1 MRLSFNPMDM
11 KKIIPFLLFSA
22 VLAINTQAQ
31 DRFKQDFEPVRKELT
46 TWDPIR
52 GEWLA
57 SSLEAI
63 SKNQPIPDRTFPEDF
78 TPAEMLRIV
87 PEGNRNRV
95 NDAVNFNARIARDT
109 TNQREWGRVNNVL
122 AQQNCRPVSGRT
134 YGDPHLVSFDGASY
148 SFQTVGEFVLAKSS
162 TSNFE
167 IQARQKA
174 RSDDFSLNTAVAM
187 NVGGDRVT
195 IYAED
200 YPDNFRNT
208 PVRLNGS
215 PIVVPLNS
223 TYYLP
228 NGGTIRSKGDDYQ
241 VNWPTGES
249 VSVDIRASG
258 SPFINLTVSVYPC
271 LGNYSGLLGNAN
283 GRQNDD
289 FDTGSG
295 RAPAY
300 MAFSSFGNSQ
310 MQQGSDIAEKEYLA
324 FLARDFARQ
333 FRITP
338 MTSLFDYGFGQS
350 TYAFTDESFPRVH
363 RTLND
368 LPVAQREAAR
378 KTCEGRGVTKDEMG
392 GCIYDQAYL
401 QIPPNPRPEVKDPT
415 ANYIAA
421 RLDKPVVNVN
431 TPRPIQPSSQEIVKP
446 TKGTI
451 HPDVLNKPEETSPKK
466 GIGSKAAQPK
476 PTQSETQE
484 VVKPE
489 TSPIET
495 RPNVETPKP
504 AEVKPT
510 PKPVEVKPAP
520 KPVEV
525 KPAPKPVEV
534 KPAVVK
540 PAPKPV
546 QTPPKPAPITK
557 PGKG

>member
-1 MRLSFNPMDM
+1 M

-22 VLAINTQAQ
+22 VLASNAQAQ

-87 PEGNRNRV
+87 PEGNRNRI
-95 NDAVNFNARIARDT
+95 NEAVNYNGRIARDT
-109 TNQREWGRVNNVL
+109 ANQREWGRVNNVL
-122 AQQNCRPVSGRT
+122 SQQNCRPVNGRT

-187 NVGGDRVT
+187 NVGGDRVS

-215 PIVVPLNS
+215 PIVVPQNS

-249 VSVDIRASG
+249 VSVDIRSSG
-258 SPFINLTVSVYPC
+258 SPFLNLTVSVYPC

-289 FDTGSG
+289 FDTGFG

-310 MQQGSDIAEKEYLA
+310 KQQGSDIAEKEYLA
-324 FLARDFARQ
+324 FLAKDFARQ

-368 LPVAQREAAR
+368 LPVAQRDAAR
-378 KTCEGRGVTKDEMG
+378 KTCEGRGVTQDEMG

-421 RLDKPVVNVN
+421 RLDKPVANVN

-446 TKGTI
+446 SKGTI

-466 GIGSKAAQPK
+466 GFGSKVSQPK
-476 PTQSETQE
+476 PTQSETKE

-495 RPNVETPKP
+495 KPSVESPKP
-504 AEVKPT
+504 AEAKPT

-520 KPVEV
+520 KPIEV
-525 KPAPKPVEV
+525 KP

-540 PAPKPV
+540 PTPLPTPAKPS
-546 QTPPKPAPITK
+546 PITK

>member
-1 MRLSFNPMDM
+1 MWHIICTLRSSFNPLDM

-22 VLAINTQAQ
+22 VLASNAQAQ

-87 PEGNRNRV
+87 PEGNRNRI
-95 NDAVNFNARIARDT
+95 NEAVSYNGRIARDT
-109 TNQREWGRVNNVL
+109 ANQREWGRVNNVL
-122 AQQNCRPVSGRT
+122 SQQNCRPVNGRT

-187 NVGGDRVT
+187 NVGGDRVS

-200 YPDNFRNT
+200 YPDNFRYT

-215 PIVVPLNS
+215 PIVVPQNS

-249 VSVDIRASG
+249 VSVDIRSSG
-258 SPFINLTVSVYPC
+258 SPFLNLTVSVYPC

-289 FDTGSG
+289 FDTGFG

-324 FLARDFARQ
+324 FLAKDFARQ

-368 LPVAQREAAR
+368 LPVAQRDAAR
-378 KTCEGRGVTKDEMG
+378 KTCEGRGVTQDEMG

-446 TKGTI
+446 SKGTI

-466 GIGSKAAQPK
+466 GIGSKASQPK
-476 PTQSETQE
+476 PTQSETKE
-484 VVKPE
+484 VEKPE

-495 RPNVETPKP
+495 KPSVESPKP
-504 AEVKPT
+504 AEAKPT

-520 KPVEV
+520 KPIEV
-525 KPAPKPVEV
+525 KP

-540 PAPKPV
+540 PTPLPTPAKPS
-546 QTPPKPAPITK
+546 PITK

>member
-1 MRLSFNPMDM
+1 M

-22 VLAINTQAQ
+22 VLVTNVQAQ

-87 PEGNRNRV
+87 PEGNRNRI
-95 NDAVNFNARIARDT
+95 NEAVNYNGRIARDT
-109 TNQREWGRVNNVL
+109 ANQREWGRVNNVL
-122 AQQNCRPVSGRT
+122 AQQNCRPATGRT

-187 NVGGDRVT
+187 NVGGDRVS

-215 PIVVPLNS
+215 PIVLPLNS

-249 VSVDIRASG
+249 VSVDIRSSG

-310 MQQGSDIAEKEYLA
+310 LQQGSDIAEKEYLA

-338 MTSLFDYGFGQS
+338 FTSLFDYGFGQS

-368 LPVAQREAAR
+368 LPVAQRDAAR
-378 KTCEGRGVTKDEMG
+378 KTCEGRGVTQDEMG

-401 QIPPNPRPEVKDPT
+401 QIPPNPRPVVKDPT
-415 ANYIAA
+415 ANYIAG

-431 TPRPIQPSSQEIVKP
+431 TPRPLQPGSQEIVKP
-446 TKGTI
+446 SKGTI

-466 GIGSKAAQPK
+466 GIGSKITQSK
-476 PTQSETQE
+476 PTQTETKE
-484 VVKPE
+484 VPKPE

-495 RPNVETPKP
+495 KPSVDTPKP
-504 AEVKPT
+504 VEVKPTPKPIEVKPT

-520 KPVEV
+520 KPV
-525 KPAPKPVEV
+525 
-534 KPAVVK
+534 
-540 PAPKPV
+540 
-546 QTPPKPAPITK
+546 QTPPKPTPMPR

>member
-1 MRLSFNPMDM
+1 M

-22 VLAINTQAQ
+22 VLATNAQAQ

-87 PEGNRNRV
+87 PEGNRNRIYE
-95 NDAVNFNARIARDT
+95 AVNYNGRIARDT
-109 TNQREWGRVNNVL
+109 ANQREWGRVNNVL

-208 PVRLNGS
+208 PVRLNGNA
-215 PIVVPLNS
+215 IFVPLNS

-228 NGGTIRSKGDDYQ
+228 NGGTIRSKGNDYQ

-310 MQQGSDIAEKEYLA
+310 MQRASDVAEKEYLA

-378 KTCEGRGVTKDEMG
+378 KTCEGRGVTQDEMG
-392 GCIYDQAYL
+392 GCVYDQAYL

-446 TKGTI
+446 SKGTI

-466 GIGSKAAQPK
+466 GIGSKASQPK
-476 PTQSETQE
+476 PTQSETKE
-484 VVKPE
+484 VEKPE

-495 RPNVETPKP
+495 KPSVESPKP
-504 AEVKPT
+504 AEA
-510 PKPVEVKPAP
+510 KPAP
-520 KPVEV
+520 KPVEAS
-525 KPAPKPVEV
+525 KDQKPVV
-534 KPAVVK
+534 NKAVEKKEEKVS
-540 PAPKPV
+540 
-546 QTPPKPAPITK
+546 TK
-557 PGKG
+557 

>member
-1 MRLSFNPMDM
+1 
-11 KKIIPFLLFSA
+11 
-22 VLAINTQAQ
+22 
-31 DRFKQDFEPVRKELT
+31 
-46 TWDPIR
+46 
-52 GEWLA
+52 
-57 SSLEAI
+57 
-63 SKNQPIPDRTFPEDF
+63 
-78 TPAEMLRIV
+78 
-87 PEGNRNRV
+87 
-95 NDAVNFNARIARDT
+95 
-109 TNQREWGRVNNVL
+109 
-122 AQQNCRPVSGRT
+122 
-134 YGDPHLVSFDGASY
+134 
-148 SFQTVGEFVLAKSS
+148 VLAKSS

-187 NVGGDRVT
+187 NVGGDRVS

-215 PIVVPLNS
+215 PIVVPQNS

-249 VSVDIRASG
+249 VSVDIRSSG
-258 SPFINLTVSVYPC
+258 SPFLNLTVSVYPC

-289 FDTGSG
+289 FETGFG

-324 FLARDFARQ
+324 FLAKDFARQ

-368 LPVAQREAAR
+368 LPVAQRDAAR
-378 KTCEGRGVTKDEMG
+378 KTCEGRGVTQDEMG

-401 QIPPNPRPEVKDPT
+401 QIPPNPRPVVKDPT
-415 ANYIAA
+415 NDYVP
-421 RLDKPVVNVN
+421 RQLDRPVPNVN
-431 TPRPIQPSSQEIVKP
+431 QPSPAQPSETLENRPIKG
-446 TKGTI
+446 KGTI

-466 GIGSKAAQPK
+466 GIGTKPLQIKPVESK
-476 PTQSETQE
+476 E
-484 VVKPE
+484 VENPE
-489 TSPIET
+489 TSPVQT
-495 RPNVETPKP
+495 KPSVDTPKP
-504 AEVKPT
+504 VEVKPT

-520 KPVEV
+520 KPV
-525 KPAPKPVEV
+525 
-534 KPAVVK
+534 
-540 PAPKPV
+540 
-546 QTPPKPAPITK
+546 QTPPKPAPMPK

>member
-1 MRLSFNPMDM
+1 M

-22 VLAINTQAQ
+22 VLASNAQAQ

-87 PEGNRNRV
+87 PEGNRNRI
-95 NDAVNFNARIARDT
+95 NEAVNYNGRIARDT
-109 TNQREWGRVNNVL
+109 ANQREWGRVNNVL
-122 AQQNCRPVSGRT
+122 SQQNCRPVNGRT

-187 NVGGDRVT
+187 NVGGDRVS

-215 PIVVPLNS
+215 PIVVPQNS

-249 VSVDIRASG
+249 VSVDIRSSG
-258 SPFINLTVSVYPC
+258 SPFLNLTVSVYPC

-289 FDTGSG
+289 FDTGFG

-324 FLARDFARQ
+324 FLAKDFARQ

-368 LPVAQREAAR
+368 LPVAQRDAAR
-378 KTCEGRGVTKDEMG
+378 KTCEGRGVTQDEMG

-446 TKGTI
+446 SKGTI

-466 GIGSKAAQPK
+466 GIGSKASQPK
-476 PTQSETQE
+476 PTQSETKE
-484 VVKPE
+484 VEKPE

-495 RPNVETPKP
+495 KPSVESPKP
-504 AEVKPT
+504 AEAKPT

-520 KPVEV
+520 KPIEV
-525 KPAPKPVEV
+525 KP

-540 PAPKPV
+540 PTPLPTPAKPS
-546 QTPPKPAPITK
+546 PITK